1 MACEEWV
8 ASVPE
13 EFTRDPLWRLR
24 AYQLALFAG
33 DLAWHDTARLAKERR
48 LLGLADQLY
57 RAVGSVGAK
66 IAEGYS
72 RRSSKDQAR
81 LYEYALG
88 SAREARVWY
97 YQGRHCLTPEVLA
110 HRLGLLTEII
120 RLLLSIV
127 PRIRGSK
134 LSEEPVPYQST
145 AVLLDDPPAS

>member
-1 MACEEWV
+1 M
-8 ASVPE
+8 
-13 EFTRDPLWRLR
+13 
-24 AYQLALFAG
+24 
-33 DLAWHDTARLAKERR
+33 
-48 LLGLADQLY
+48 
-57 RAVGSVGAK
+57 
-66 IAEGYS
+66 
-72 RRSSKDQAR
+72 
-81 LYEYALG
+81 YEYALG